1 MREGAM
7 GIARSILGVVA
18 GLVLAA
24 MPIGGTVVAQT
35 DEAEFFKGK
44 TIRFVVGFGPGGGYD
59 LYARMIAP
67 ALSRQLGGT
76 VVVENQPGA
85 GGITALNRVF
95 TSPPDGL
102 TMMIANGTGAA
113 LAQLINQPGVRFDI
127 TKVGHLGTVSVEPW
141 LWLVSK
147 DSPLKTVDDAFKLGR
162 PINWSASGPMD
173 GLSDGA
179 LFTCEALKLPCK
191 VITGYKGSRE
201 AAMAVMRNE
210 MDSLY
215 IADTSALNYTNTGDS
230 RVIASINRKRSR
242 FYPNVP
248 TVFEAYRVPA
258 ENEWM
263 IDFHAAIEDLSRIL
277 VLPPGMPAARLAF
290 MQNAAKAVLTDK
302 EFIAE
307 GEKSQRY
314 IHFVDAQTTQ
324 TAVGKVVSNLT
335 EEQLK
340 TVRRIIGGA
349 AQ

>member
-1 MREGAM
+1 MRIAKRVLTFLAGLAVGAM
-7 GIARSILGVVA
+7 S
-18 GLVLAA
+18 LATPSA
-24 MPIGGTVVAQT
+24 AQS

-67 ALSRQLGGT
+67 ALSKQLGGT

-95 TSPPDGL
+95 TSAPDGL
-102 TMMIANGTGAA
+102 TVMIANGTGAA

-127 TKVGHLGTVSVEPW
+127 TKVGHLGTVSIEPW
-141 LWLVSK
+141 MWLVSK
-147 DSPLKTVDDAFKLGR
+147 DSPIKTIEDAFKLGR
-162 PINWSASGPMD
+162 PVNWSASGPMD

-191 VITGYKGSRE
+191 VVTGYKGSRD
-201 AAMAVMRNE
+201 AALAVMRNE

-230 RVIASINRKRSR
+230 RVIASVNRKRSR
-242 FYPNVP
+242 FYKDIP
-248 TVFEAYRVPA
+248 TVFEAFKVPP
-258 ENEWM
+258 ENAWL
-263 IDFHAAIEDLSRIL
+263 IDFHAAIEDLSRII
-277 VLPPGMPAARLAF
+277 VLPPGMSASRLSH
-290 MQNAAKAVLTDK
+290 MQNAVKTVLTDK
-302 EFIAE
+302 DFIAE

-314 IHFVDAQTTQ
+314 IHFVDAPTTQ

>member
-1 MREGAM
+1 M
-7 GIARSILGVVA
+7 GIAKIGAALVGLALGA
-18 GLVLAA
+18 LFGASA
-24 MPIGGTVVAQT
+24 NAQMA
-35 DEAEFFKGK
+35 EAEFFRGK
-44 TIRFVVGFGPGGGYD
+44 TVRLVVGFGPGGGYD

-67 ALSRQLGGT
+67 ALSKQLGGT

-85 GGITALNRVF
+85 GGITALNRIY

-113 LAQLINQPGVRFDI
+113 LAQLINQPGAKFDI

-147 DSPLKTVDDAFKLGR
+147 DSTIRTVEDAFKLGR
-162 PINWSASGPMD
+162 PVNWSASGPMD

-201 AAMAVMRNE
+201 AALAVMRNE

-215 IADTSALNYTNTGDS
+215 IADTSANNYTATGDS
-230 RVIASINRKRSR
+230 RAVVIINRKKSR

-248 TVFEAYRVPA
+248 TVFEAYPVPK

-277 VLPPGMPAARLAF
+277 VLPPDMPAARLAF
-290 MQNAAKAVLTDK
+290 MQTAVQNVLTDK
-302 EFIAE
+302 DFIAE

-314 IHFVDAQTTQ
+314 IHFVDAKTTQ
-324 TAVGKVVSNLT
+324 AAVGKVVSNLT

>member
-1 MREGAM
+1 MAVKGKSHAV
-7 GIARSILGVVA
+7 LA
-18 GLVLAA
+18 GLVAGIVALAGINA
-24 MPIGGTVVAQT
+24 ARA
-35 DEAEFFKGK
+35 DESEFFKGK

-85 GGITALNRVF
+85 GGITALNRVY

-141 LWLVSK
+141 MWLVSK
-147 DSPLKTVDDAFKLGR
+147 DSPIKTIDDAFKLGR
-162 PINWSASGPMD
+162 PVNWSASGPMD

-179 LFTCEALKLPCK
+179 LFTCEALKLMCK

-215 IADTSALNYTNTGDS
+215 IADTSALNYTSTGDS

-242 FYPNVP
+242 FYPDIP
-248 TVFEAYRVPA
+248 TVFEAYKVPQ
-258 ENEWM
+258 ENAWM
-263 IDFHAAIEDLSRIL
+263 VDFHAAIEDLSRIL
-277 VLPPGMPAARLAF
+277 VLPQGMSDSRLTF
-290 MQNAAKAVLTDK
+290 MQTAVKNVLTDK
-302 EFIAE
+302 DFIAE